1 MKVSRNERIKI
12 LLLFVII
19 IITLFIFSSFVVF
32 IKDVKTN
39 VSSIPLL
46 FLLVLIY
53 NIILFFYYLFYSQPE
68 YHFATT
74 TMYVPKK
81 YVVKLSLIFWLVL
94 SIILFIISFFTIW
107 I

>member
-1 MKVSRNERIKI
+1 MKVKRNERIKI

-19 IITLFIFSSFVVF
+19 IITLLIFSSFVVF
-32 IKDVKTN
+32 IKNIKIN

-46 FLLVLIY
+46 FLLVSIY
-53 NIILFFYYLFYSQPE
+53 NIVLFFYYLFYSQPE
-68 YHFATT
+68 YHFTTT

-81 YVVKLSLIFWLVL
+81 YIVKISLLFWLVL
-94 SIILFIISFFTIW
+94 SFILFLISFSTIW